1 MKIQKKTNELPR
13 EPSDGAALLNA
24 IRGPTDLLGV
34 TADGILTIAGQKA
47 TALLEEFGSPLA
59 VTVEPTLRA
68 NYRRIKQAFS
78 KRWPSTVNVMY
89 SLKCNNTLAV
99 RSVLSDEGAGGDCFG
114 LGELFATLQGGA
126 DPKLVAMNGSNK
138 SFAEVKTAVELGI
151 VVNVDSEDEIGF
163 LSKAIL
169 QTGKQARVNLRLKVL
184 PSDLDAYI
192 TEAYRTTES
201 FVAGVKRVKWGFEL
215 VAAAIVVQALRA
227 LDGITL
233 LGYSGHI
240 GHLSNQPG
248 AFASLARAL
257 GQAAISLE
265 AETGFRP
272 AVLDIGGGWAQHR
285 EPPSRGAGINPY
297 SIEDYAQSATDALRE
312 GLRSNDNLP
321 ELWIEP
327 GRYIAANAEL
337 LLASVGS
344 IKRDAGYVWLHVD
357 ASTNNLPRIESG
369 RQWHYVL
376 PASRMTAP
384 LAEAVEIVGSTCFKS
399 VLGTGRLMPSMSRG
413 DAIAI
418 LDTGAYAE
426 VFANQFNGLP
436 RPAGVLV
443 SEAGVDLIKRRET
456 IDDIFATHLVPRRLT
471 ELAPAHPSAAAILQ
485 KNCD

>member
-1 MKIQKKTNELPR
+1 MKIQKKTVELPR

-24 IRGPTDLLGV
+24 IRAPTDLLDVG
-34 TADGILTIAGQKA
+34 ADGILTIAGHKA

-68 NYRRIKQAFS
+68 NYRRIRQAFTE
-78 KRWPSTVNVMY
+78 RWPSAVNVMY

-114 LGELFATLQGGA
+114 LGELYATLQGGA
-126 DPKLVAMNGSNK
+126 NPKLVAMNGSNK
-138 SFAEVKTAVELGI
+138 SFAEVETAVSLGI

-163 LSKAIL
+163 LSKVVR

-184 PSDLDAYI
+184 PGDLDTYI
-192 TEAYRTTES
+192 TEAYRTAES
-201 FVAGVKRVKWGFEL
+201 FVAGVKRVKWGFEP
-215 VAAAIVVQALRA
+215 AAAANLVQALRA
-227 LDGITL
+227 LEGVTL
-233 LGYSGHI
+233 IGYSGHI

-257 GQAAISLE
+257 GQAAIALE

-272 AVLDIGGGWAQHR
+272 MVHDIGGGWAQHR
-285 EPPSRGAGINPY
+285 EPPSRGAGVNPY
-297 SIEDYAQSATDALRE
+297 SIEDYAQSATDAVRE
-312 GLRSNDNLP
+312 GMRSDETLP

-337 LLASVGS
+337 LLASIGS

-399 VLGTGRLMPSMSRG
+399 VLGAGRMMPSMRRG

-443 SEAGVDLIKRRET
+443 SESGVELIKRRET
-456 IDDIFATHLVPRRLT
+456 IDDIFTTHVVPQRLT
-471 ELAPAHPSAAAILQ
+471 RLAPAHPSAARILRKSQ
-485 KNCD
+485 